1 MSLPSKRTPRLITC
15 YLSGSNAFE
24 ITVAGAEPKVLSDQG
39 VVVDSQITFKDAHER
54 LEDFDILIILG
65 GNSEEILAKEAEPL
79 GLINDFS
86 ELQKK
91 DPARERTI
99 LSICTG
105 SLFLAREGIL
115 SGLAATTHPD
125 YITKFENICSDAA
138 TRNLQ
143 ERTDVIE
150 DARYVV
156 NNLRFDLGD
165 EDENPYIRRKSV
177 DNGRRPSNARYA
189 PTSMQSNYYMYDT
202 NFIIERV
209 APLSRARTPA
219 VNPLFA
225 VQPCALADFGS
236 SRLGE
241 IALALTQL
249 CTLSALWLMMNVR
262 WRWPGSCSGPGT
274 RASSLMV
281 STFKPGRRV
290 PVVPLYIYGPHQAP
304 CELVRV

>member
-1 MSLPSKRTPRLITC
+1 MSVHKTSAVAEQEPVDVLIA
-15 YLSGSNAFE
+15 LQNKFDLLDLAGPVEVLKNALHDFKDSSSNAFE

-54 LEDFDILIILG
+54 LEEFDILVILG
-65 GNSEEILAKEAEPL
+65 GNSEEVLEKEAEPL

-177 DNGRRPSNARYA
+177 DNGRRPSNARKGS
-189 PTSMQSNYYMYDT
+189 TSFKGSN
-202 NFIIERV
+202 
-209 APLSRARTPA
+209 SRRESIVRRAA
-219 VNPLFA
+219 M
-225 VQPCALADFGS
+225 
-236 SRLGE
+236 RLGGLRV
-241 IALALTQL
+241 ITSGGNSAGIDAALYLV
-249 CTLSALWLMMNVR
+249 SA
-262 WRWPGSCSGPGT
+262 
-274 RASSLMV
+274 MV
-281 STFKPGRRV
+281 DDECAVEVARIMQWSWNKGI
-290 PVVPLYIYGPHQAP
+290 VVDGLD
-304 CELVRV
+304 V

>member
-1 MSLPSKRTPRLITC
+1 MSVHKTSAVAEQEPVDVLIA
-15 YLSGSNAFE
+15 LQNKFDLLDLAGPVEVLKNALHDFKDSSSNAFE
-24 ITVAGAEPKVLSDQG
+24 ITVAGEEPKVLSDQG
-39 VVVDSQITFKDAHER
+39 VVVDSQITFKEAHER

-125 YITKFENICSDAA
+125 HITKFENLCSDAA

-165 EDENPYIRRKSV
+165 EDENPYIRRKSA
-177 DNGRRPSNARYA
+177 DNTRRPSNARKGS
-189 PTSMQSNYYMYDT
+189 TSFKGSN
-202 NFIIERV
+202 
-209 APLSRARTPA
+209 SRRESIVRRAA
-219 VNPLFA
+219 M
-225 VQPCALADFGS
+225 
-236 SRLGE
+236 RLGGLRV
-241 IALALTQL
+241 ITSGGNSAGIDAALYLV
-249 CTLSALWLMMNVR
+249 SA
-262 WRWPGSCSGPGT
+262 
-274 RASSLMV
+274 MV
-281 STFKPGRRV
+281 DDECAVEVARIMQWSWNKGI
-290 PVVPLYIYGPHQAP
+290 VVDGLD
-304 CELVRV
+304 V